1 MSNIFLL
8 LFFLSIIGLVAGLIR
23 PQLISKVLKRSLSRK
38 KTGLIFG
45 ALIITFFIL
54 FGVTVPPTKIESDQI
69 KKEEQSQ
76 PTSSGKPQTTPNPTP
91 TQSPSTTPT
100 STPTKSGETFRVVK
114 VIDGDTINVDINGK
128 IETLR
133 LIGIDTP
140 ETVDPRKPVQ
150 CFGVEASNKAE
161 GVLNGQSVRLEG
173 DNTQG
178 ERDKYNR
185 LLRYVFLLDGTN
197 FNKQMIS
204 EGYAHEYT
212 YQSNPYKYQIEFKQA
227 EKEARENKR
236 GLWADNAC
244 GGNSTTSTYQTPPT
258 TTTTNASGS
267 CKYSCSSPDR
277 DCSDFSTHGE
287 AQSFFS
293 CCGFTATNDP
303 MKLDSIGVGDGIAC
317 ESLP

>member
-23 PQLISKVLKRSLSRK
+23 PQLISKVLKRSLPRK

-45 ALIITFFIL
+45 TLAILFFIL
-54 FGVTVPPTKIESDQI
+54 TGIMAPPTKVASDQV
-69 KKEEQSQ
+69 KKEEQPQ
-76 PTSSGKPQTTPNPTP
+76 PTSSGNPQTTPNPTP

-128 IETLR
+128 VETLR

-150 CFGVEASNKAE
+150 CFGIEASNKAK
-161 GVLNGQSVRLEG
+161 GVLNGQSVRLEA

-197 FNKQMIS
+197 FNKLMIS

-212 YQSNPYKYQIEFKQA
+212 YQSNPYKYQTEFKQA

-244 GGNSTTSTYQTPPT
+244 EGTSIKSTYQTPA
-258 TTTTNASGS
+258 TNNTSGS
-267 CKYSCSSPDR
+267 CKYSCSGPDK
-277 DCSDFSTHGE
+277 DCSDFSTHNE
-287 AQSFFS
+287 AQAFFN
-293 CCGFTATNDP
+293 CCGFSATNDP
-303 MKLDSIGVGDGIAC
+303 MKLDSVGVGDGIAC